1 MGELVIHRGGKA
13 HYRRVIHREMPMGV
27 FLCESRHGIH
37 VSSCVIMIEGGPV
50 GAEAYQK
57 LMCCL
62 QCVGVRC
69 TLERIAFTR
78 HRMQLFLDPRV
89 YIAVRYLMTPNYE
102 CTPTRRLRFEI
113 RIIYGG

>member
-50 GAEAYQK
+50 DAEAYQRI
-57 LMCCL
+57 MCCE
-62 QCVGVRC
+62 QSVGVRC
-69 TLERIAFTR
+69 TLE
-78 HRMQLFLDPRV
+78 
-89 YIAVRYLMTPNYE
+89 
-102 CTPTRRLRFEI
+102 
-113 RIIYGG
+113 

>member
-57 LMCCL
+57 CRGALY
-62 QCVGVRC
+62 
-69 TLERIAFTR
+69 T
-78 HRMQLFLDPRV
+78 
-89 YIAVRYLMTPNYE
+89 
-102 CTPTRRLRFEI
+102 
-113 RIIYGG
+113 